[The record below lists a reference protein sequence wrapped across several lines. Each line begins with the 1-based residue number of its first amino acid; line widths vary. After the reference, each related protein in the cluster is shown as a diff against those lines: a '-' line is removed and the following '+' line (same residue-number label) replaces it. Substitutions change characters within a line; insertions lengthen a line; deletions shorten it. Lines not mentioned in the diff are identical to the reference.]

1 MAQSTIFHGT
11 SDEQSALLE
20 AFERNCDCTYA
31 ENGAR
36 STCCAPHR
44 ALVEEQRFLD
54 GLLFERWR
62 AGQMLVEEHSNGRPW
77 EPRLPYRWRG
87 ELQQ

>member
-1 MAQSTIFHGT
+1 
-11 SDEQSALLE
+11 
-20 AFERNCDCTYA
+20 
-31 ENGAR
+31 
-36 STCCAPHR
+36 
-44 ALVEEQRFLD
+44 
-54 GLLFERWR
+54 LFERWR